1 MSKSCCLSP
10 LGPFRVSRECFS
22 SLDCNL
28 HKILDRRC
36 WTAIT
41 KVPADATSYAYHDP
55 RKHPFLYQFS
65 DGTLGGDYPATGF
78 TLLEDWVK
86 TFTDGLNAAQW
97 GMYINYADPL
107 LNRTEAQDVY
117 YRQNLPRLKQIKR
130 DLDPKE
136 VFYYPLAVEPA
147 KA

>member
-1 MSKSCCLSP
+1 
-10 LGPFRVSRECFS
+10 
-22 SLDCNL
+22 
-28 HKILDRRC
+28 
-36 WTAIT
+36 
-41 KVPADATSYAYHDP
+41 
-55 RKHPFLYQFS
+55 
-65 DGTLGGDYPATGF
+65 
-78 TLLEDWVK
+78 
-86 TFTDGLNAAQW
+86 
-97 GMYINYADPL
+97 MYINYADPL